1 MDYLD
6 AIRVLGNKLDTIQRK
21 YLINSHT
28 FSMPE
33 CQWETG
39 KNERGRGTI
48 SNA

>member
-6 AIRVLGNKLDTIQRK
+6 ATRVLVNKLDTIQRK

-33 CQWETG
+33 CQWEMTTVTA
-39 KNERGRGTI
+39 GRRH
-48 SNA
+48 